1 MRAQWRCFSSRCS
14 SRRPGP
20 SSSCSTEGWSM
31 RNRHPQARR
40 HGWVDSYQGL
50 ISTELVAVTGIFL
63 LRQFFRTIPRDLED
77 AARLEG
83 AGEWTIFWRVIV
95 PPARPALATLAVLAF
110 ADQWRSFVWPLVA
123 TRSSE
128 MQPLE
133 VGIAN
138 LRGMYDLSW
147 SDQMATAVAAVIP
160 LMVLYFVAQKY
171 FIRGIEQTV
180 V

>member
-1 MRAQWRCFSSRCS
+1 MRK
-14 SRRPGP
+14 
-20 SSSCSTEGWSM
+20 
-31 RNRHPQARR
+31 RHLQGRR
-40 HGWVDSYQGL
+40 HGWIAYAVALPLAVVMLVPFLYMVATALTSEPDSL
-50 ISTELVAVTGIFL
+50 RHLVPEHFGAALAGVFAP
-63 LRQFFRTIPRDLED
+63 RRFFGTVPRVLED

-95 PPARPALATLAVLAF
+95 PPSRPALATLAVLAF

>member
-1 MRAQWRCFSSRCS
+1 M
-14 SRRPGP
+14 
-20 SSSCSTEGWSM
+20 
-31 RNRHPQARR
+31 
-40 HGWVDSYQGL
+40 
-50 ISTELVAVTGIFL
+50 
-63 LRQFFRTIPRDLED
+63 
-77 AARLEG
+77 
-83 AGEWTIFWRVIV
+83 IV
-95 PPARPALATLAVLAF
+95 PPSRPALATLAVLAF

>member
-1 MRAQWRCFSSRCS
+1 MLLRCFFF
-14 SRRPGP
+14 
-20 SSSCSTEGWSM
+20 
-31 RNRHPQARR
+31 QAEDGIRDG
-40 HGWVDSYQGL
+40 H
-50 ISTELVAVTGIFL
+50 VTGV
-63 LRQFFRTIPRDLED
+63 QTC
-77 AARLEG
+77 
-83 AGEWTIFWRVIV
+83 
-95 PPARPALATLAVLAF
+95 ALPISLAVLAF

-147 SDQMATAVAAVIP
+147 SDQMATAAAAVIP
-160 LMVLYFVAQKY
+160 LMVLYFVAQRY